1 MFLRT
6 LSDHAFDNTERP
18 VSSDSRWGRENCII
32 MRRARRAELA
42 PCMHTLSIRAAWG
55 GTEVCHVGG
64 RDIGVDDDN
73 FLILNHGRVYATSI
87 RAVHPVESLAICFR
101 PGLAERAC
109 GAMLAPIERSLSDG
123 YALAAAAPEFIE
135 NLQSH
140 DSCVTPV
147 LQFIRAHALQGLE
160 DDEWY
165 EEQLHFLLERMLRH
179 RLRVRE
185 RIDALRLTRVTTRRE
200 VFRRIGQAADFI
212 HTSYARPIDL
222 DQMARAACLSK
233 YHFLRLFALVHGMT
247 PFSYLQRKR
256 ARVALRLLRTTAY
269 SVAEVACTVG
279 FSQRT
284 TALRQIRRW
293 TGLKPLEIRNGYVST

>member
-1 MFLRT
+1 MLLRT
-6 LSDHAFDNTERP
+6 LSDHSFESAERP
-18 VSSDSRWGRENCII
+18 LSSDPRWGRENCII

-42 PCMHTLSIRAAWG
+42 PCAHALSIRAAWG
-55 GTEVCHVGG
+55 GTELCHVGG

-73 FLILNHGRVYATSI
+73 FLILNHGRVYGTSI
-87 RAVHPVESLAICFR
+87 RATHAVESLAICFR

-109 GAMLAPIERSLSDG
+109 GAMIVSLER
-123 YALAAAAPEFIE
+123 ALAEGDTVPAVQPEFIE
-135 NLQSH
+135 QLQPH
-140 DSCVTPV
+140 DSSVTPV
-147 LQFIRAHALQGLE
+147 LQYIRAHALQGVE
-160 DDEWY
+160 DDAWY

-179 RLRVRE
+179 RVRLQ
-185 RIDALRLTRVTTRRE
+185 DKVAALRLTRATTRRE
-200 VFRRIGQAADFI
+200 VFRRIGHATDFL
-212 HTSYARPIDL
+212 HTNYAQPIDL
-222 DQMARAACLSK
+222 DEIARAACLSK

-269 SVAEVACTVG
+269 TVAEVACSVG

-293 TGLKPLEIRNGYVST
+293 TGLRPLQIRTGEVSN

>member
-1 MFLRT
+1 MLLRT

-18 VSSDSRWGRENCII
+18 LSSDPRWGRENCIV

-42 PCMHTLSIRAAWG
+42 PCTHTLSIRAAWG
-55 GTEVCHVGG
+55 GTEVCRVGG

-87 RAVHPVESLAICFR
+87 AAAHPVESLAICFR

-109 GAMLAPIERSLSDG
+109 GAMLVSIERGLADG
-123 YALAAAAPEFIE
+123 YTLAPMDPDFIE
-135 NLQSH
+135 NLQPH

-160 DDEWY
+160 DAAWY

-179 RLRVRE
+179 RVRARE
-185 RIDALRLTRVTTRRE
+185 KVDALRLTRATTRRE
-200 VFRRIGQAADFI
+200 VSRRIGLAADFI
-212 HTSYARPIDL
+212 HTNYARPIDL

-247 PFSYLQRKR
+247 PFSFLQRKR

-269 SVAEVACTVG
+269 SVAEVACSVG

-293 TGLKPLEIRNGYVST
+293 TGLRPLEIRNGYVSN